1 MAYLA
6 RAAEVGRSGDPA
18 AFGTANEKAP
28 ALRREL
34 LVEQINWLPGQDLNL
49 RPSGYEPNLTN
60 RSAKTSCD
68 SRKLSFG
75 DNSDADAGV
84 IRGESFM
91 NGCVSA
97 WSPRRL
103 NQASTRQSLWSR
115 LNISIT

>member
-1 MAYLA
+1 MACLA

-18 AFGTANEKAP
+18 AFGTRKRKSSGFAAG
-28 ALRREL
+28 A

-49 RPSGYEPNLTN
+49 RPSGYEHNLTN

-75 DNSDADAGV
+75 DNSDADGGL
-84 IRGESFM
+84 IRSESFM

-97 WSPRRL
+97 WSPRRS
-103 NQASTRQSLWSR
+103 NQASTRRSL
-115 LNISIT
+115 LE